1 MKVRLIRIG
10 DSRGVRIPARLLKS
24 ISAGDDANVE
34 MNIEVRGNS
43 IVLTPTS
50 SATSCARSCA
60 PSCAPSCAASARQGW
75 SAAFR
80 AAGASQK
87 DDLCLTGSLASGFD
101 ECEWTW

>member
-50 SATSCARSCA
+50 SATSCATSSA
-60 PSCAPSCAASARQGW
+60 TSCAAPARQGW

-80 AAGASQK
+80 AAGASQM
-87 DDLCLTGSLASGFD
+87 DDLCLTGSLVNGFD

>member
-50 SATSCARSCA
+50 SATSSATSCA
-60 PSCAPSCAASARQGW
+60 VPARQGW

-87 DDLCLTGSLASGFD
+87 DDLCLTGSLANKFD